1 MNVEITSR
9 HARVGKQI
17 KDHASD
23 RIEQVLRHA
32 DGITSVHCVLDSEKG
47 RHRAEIVVHGRGLA
61 TAVHAESD
69 DMWASIDACA
79 EKLRHQL
86 EHRAGK
92 RKERKRKGEKLSQ
105 FDAEMAARAAL
116 VEMEQPEVE
125 EPRVIRGR
133 AKRAKTLTLAEAR
146 AEMDD
151 SAAEHVL
158 YRDAKNDR
166 VFVLYRRRDG
176 QLGLVDTGVE

>member
-17 KDHASD
+17 KEHAND
-23 RIEQVLRHA
+23 RIEQVLRRA

-47 RHRAEIVVHGRGLA
+47 RHRAEFIVHGRGLA
-61 TAVHAESD
+61 AAVHAESD

-86 EHRAGK
+86 EHRVGK
-92 RKERKRKGEKLSQ
+92 KREKRHRGEKLSQ
-105 FDAEMAARAAL
+105 VDAEMAARASLLA
-116 VEMEQPEVE
+116 EEPEEEQPK
-125 EPRVIRGR
+125 VIKGR
-133 AKRAKTLTLAEAR
+133 ARKAKSMTLAEAR
-146 AEMDD
+146 SEMDD
-151 SAAEHVL
+151 SAAEHLL

-176 QLGLVDTGVE
+176 QIGLVDTGVE